1 MTYQGY
7 LIANFD
13 TGFDRERQPWL
24 LPDDAQFELFD
35 GFVYRGVWQKREG
48 YSQFATGQRG
58 GAPYCESRM
67 IHTVTGFA
75 TVGAINS
82 SNRVFTAS
90 LTVPV
95 NQAIR
100 RGSVTVVGTV
110 PVQSFTDNGLGYFVL
125 PAINIST
132 ITQANPAQV
141 TTTVNHGFTTGDQ
154 VFISGVSGMTSVNSP
169 NPYTITVTGLNT
181 FTLDG
186 FDSSS
191 LPAYVSGG
199 TVIKLIG
206 TVNYM
211 TGAVSI
217 TLPTAPTA
225 GSVTV
230 TYSLHQGFPVMG
242 VMNFYTQQNTR
253 ELIVADTTYV
263 NRYNSVT
270 NRLDDISPAV
280 LLSGDKTNFMSWV
293 NYPTPQNLQR
303 LLFVNFKDPVQQYSG
318 STVTPYPIYTA
329 SVQVTAAAFGTG
341 DGTPGP
347 YNFTTPANTGIV
359 PGTVT
364 ITATAQVVT
373 DDQFGVLKGDGTG
386 TVNYLTGAISVTF
399 NANVAGASAIT
410 ITYKQLN
417 TPIKTALHIF
427 QFKDRLVVEY
437 TIEGVSDTQ
446 FGHRIRI
453 SGTGAFGDVFTQ
465 DAIGAGVIDIPA
477 DTFISSSDFN
487 RDDLLIFLKQETW
500 VMKYTQNDV
509 VPFVLDR
516 LDGSRGSE
524 APYGTITYLNRTNAL
539 SPLGLIITDWYSV
552 ERADDKI
559 PDYSFNEIDSDN
571 FNLCFAG
578 SVDKDRDHYLIHPS
592 MGETKS
598 DRILITNYE
607 EDNYSIYR
615 IPLSCM
621 GNYIVSFDV
630 TWNDL
635 TIYQTWDEMASV
647 YGNWNAFAFSKG
659 APISI
664 GGGHEGQIVRL
675 NDIETEDYPVLI
687 RNITVVDSET
697 IQVTTDFQNFEVG
710 DFIALEA
717 ISGMVEANNK
727 QYELIT
733 VVSPYVMNLK
743 VAAGVDATAFSAYI
757 NNGVASK
764 CIVFD
769 CKTKKFNP
777 FANADKKVSCGW
789 LYFYVST
796 AGTDLTVNE
805 LIEDASQADP
815 CVLNVPGHGY
825 TTGTQVFVNGVQ
837 GMVELNGN
845 FYYITVID
853 SDNFSL
859 DGVDATGFTAYSS
872 GGFTSTPQN
881 AILQVRCISNDTEQS
896 TQVYPYNPAP
906 YQVNLSNQESENGI
920 KKWYKLWINQTARFV
935 QFQVINN
942 QSGAVVQLHAMM
954 PGFAPV
960 GRLI

>member
-1 MTYQGY
+1 MSFQGY

-48 YSQFATGQRG
+48 YSQFATGQRA

-67 IHTVTGFA
+67 IHTVSVSANEAPDGVIT
-75 TVGAINS
+75 T
-82 SNRVFTAS
+82 FTF
-90 LTVPV
+90 PV
-95 NQAIR
+95 AGTSKPLR
-100 RGSVTVVGTV
+100 RGGFRATDLTALG
-110 PVQSFTDNGLGYFVL
+110 VQAQIIQDNGLGGVRSGSNGTINSVL
-125 PAINIST
+125 NY
-132 ITQANPAQV
+132 
-141 TTTVNHGFTTGDQ
+141 TTTLATPQ
-154 VFISGVSGMTSVNSP
+154 SV
-169 NPYTITVTGLNT
+169 T
-181 FTLDG
+181 FTVAPAVGHVISLALD
-186 FDSSS
+186 
-191 LPAYVSGG
+191 V
-199 TVIKLIG
+199 
-206 TVNYM
+206 
-211 TGAVSI
+211 
-217 TLPTAPTA
+217 
-225 GSVTV
+225 
-230 TYSLHQGFPVMG
+230 HQGFPVMG

-280 LLSGDKTNFMSWV
+280 LLTGDKTNFMSWV

-318 STVTPYPIYTA
+318 STVTPYPIYTT
-329 SVQVTAAAFGTG
+329 SVQVTAASYGTG
-341 DGTPGP
+341 NSTPGP

-359 PGTVT
+359 PGSIT

-373 DDQFGVLKGDGTG
+373 DDQFGNLKGDGTG
-386 TVNYLTGAISVTF
+386 TVDYLSGTVSVTF

-410 ITYKQLN
+410 ITYKRLED
-417 TPIKTALHIF
+417 PIETALHIF

-437 TIEGVSDTQ
+437 TIEDGVEY
-446 FGHRIRI
+446 GHRVRI

-465 DAIGAGVIDIPA
+465 DAIGAGVVDIPA

-539 SPLGLIITDWYSV
+539 SPLGLIITDGYSV

-592 MGETKS
+592 MGQDKS

-621 GNYIVSFDV
+621 GNYIVSFD
-630 TWNDL
+630 
-635 TIYQTWDEMASV
+635 ITWDDFNVGGDPNNPLYANWDALASV

-664 GGGHEGQIVRL
+664 GGGHEGQIIRL
-675 NDIETEDYPVLI
+675 NDVESEDYPVNI
-687 RNITVVDSET
+687 RNITIVDAET
-697 IQVTTDFQNFEVG
+697 LQVETDFQNYKIG
-710 DFIALEA
+710 DFIVLEA
-717 ISGMVEANNK
+717 ISGMTEANNK
-727 QYELIT
+727 QAAIIN
-733 VVSPYVMNLK
+733 VIDPYNFQLQI
-743 VAAGVDATAFSAYI
+743 DTSNFSTYTG
-757 NNGVASK
+757 NGVASK

-789 LYFYVST
+789 VYFYVST
-796 AGTDLTVNE
+796 AGTDLTVNQQ
-805 LIEDASQADP
+805 IEGATKANP

-825 TTGTQVFVNGVQ
+825 KTGTQVYVNGVQ
-837 GMVELNGN
+837 GMTELNGL
-845 FYYITVID
+845 FYYITVVD
-853 SDNFSL
+853 PNNFSL
-859 DGVDATGFTAYSS
+859 NGIDSTGFTPYSS
-872 GGFTSTPQN
+872 NGFTSTPQN

-935 QFQVINN
+935 QFEVINN
-942 QSGAVVQLHAMM
+942 QSGAAVQIHAMM

-960 GRLI
+960 GRLV

>member
-1 MTYQGY
+1 MNYQGH

-24 LPDDAQFELFD
+24 LPDDAQFQLFD

-58 GAPYCESRM
+58 GSAYCESRM
-67 IHTVTGFA
+67 INRITAENIGTGNGVTLIFNA
-75 TVGAINS
+75 VLAET
-82 SNRVFTAS
+82 
-90 LTVPV
+90 PV
-95 NQAIR
+95 R
-100 RGSVTVVGTV
+100 RGTVSIGYTIAAT
-110 PVQSFTDNGLGYFVL
+110 PRTATDNGLG
-125 PAINIST
+125 AISGFGLNSALST
-132 ITQANPAQV
+132 IN
-141 TTTVNHGFTTGDQ
+141 
-154 VFISGVSGMTSVNSP
+154 
-169 NPYTITVTGLNT
+169 YT
-181 FTLDG
+181 
-186 FDSSS
+186 
-191 LPAYVSGG
+191 
-199 TVIKLIG
+199 
-206 TVNYM
+206 
-211 TGAVSI
+211 TGAVHLVF
-217 TLPTAPTA
+217 TTAPDNATA
-225 GSVTV
+225 ITA
-230 TYSLHQGFPVMG
+230 TYDQHQGLPVMG

-263 NRYNSVT
+263 NRYNAVT

-280 LLSGDKTNFMSWV
+280 LLTGDKTNFMSWV

-303 LLFVNFKDPVQQYSG
+303 LLFVNFKDPVQQYNG
-318 STVTPYPIYTA
+318 STVTPYPIYTT
-329 SVQVTAAAFGTG
+329 SVQVTAAPYGTG
-341 DGTPGP
+341 NGTPGP

-359 PGTVT
+359 PGSIT

-373 DDQFGVLKGDGTG
+373 DDQFGNLVGDGTG
-386 TVNYLTGAISVTF
+386 TVDYLTGAVSVTF
-399 NANVAGASAIT
+399 DANVAGASAIT
-410 ITYKQLN
+410 ITYKSLED
-417 TPIKTALHIF
+417 PIETALHIF

-437 TIEGVSDTQ
+437 TIEDGIEY
-446 FGHRIRI
+446 GHRIRI

-487 RDDLLIFLKQETW
+487 RDDLLIFLKQESW
-500 VMKYTQNDV
+500 IMKYTQNDV
-509 VPFVLDR
+509 IPFVLDR

-539 SPLGLIITDWYSV
+539 SPLGLIITDGYSV

-621 GNYIVSFDV
+621 GNFIVSFDV

-687 RNITVVDSET
+687 RNITVIDSET
-697 IQVTTDFQNFEVG
+697 IQVTTDFQNYEVG

-743 VAAGVDATAFSAYI
+743 VQAGTDATLFSAYT

-796 AGTDLTVNE
+796 TGTDLTVNQ
-805 LIEDASQADP
+805 LITGASQTNP
-815 CVLNVPGHGY
+815 CVLDVPGHGY
-825 TTGTQVFVNGVQ
+825 HTGTQVYVNGVQ
-837 GMVELNGN
+837 GMTELNGL

-853 SDNFSL
+853 SDSFFL
-859 DGVDATGFTAYSS
+859 DGIDATGYTPYSI
-872 GGFTSTPQN
+872 GGFTSIPQN

-960 GRLI
+960 GRLV

>member
-1 MTYQGY
+1 MINRITAENIGTGDGAT
-7 LIANFD
+7 LIFD
-13 TGFDRERQPWL
+13 AMLSEIPVR
-24 LPDDAQFELFD
+24 
-35 GFVYRGVWQKREG
+35 RG
-48 YSQFATGQRG
+48 
-58 GAPYCESRM
+58 
-67 IHTVTGFA
+67 TVT
-75 TVGAINS
+75 INYTIGGTP
-82 SNRVFTAS
+82 RTA
-90 LTVPV
+90 
-95 NQAIR
+95 
-100 RGSVTVVGTV
+100 
-110 PVQSFTDNGLGYFVL
+110 TDNGLG
-125 PAINIST
+125 AISGFGLNSALST
-132 ITQANPAQV
+132 I
-141 TTTVNHGFTTGDQ
+141 D
-154 VFISGVSGMTSVNSP
+154 
-169 NPYTITVTGLNT
+169 YT
-181 FTLDG
+181 
-186 FDSSS
+186 
-191 LPAYVSGG
+191 
-199 TVIKLIG
+199 
-206 TVNYM
+206 
-211 TGAVSI
+211 TGAVHLVFTSAPDNATAI
-217 TLPTAPTA
+217 TA
-225 GSVTV
+225 
-230 TYSLHQGFPVMG
+230 TYDQHQGFPVMG

-270 NRLDDISPAV
+270 NRLDDISPTV
-280 LLSGDKTNFMSWV
+280 LLTGDKHNFMSWV

-303 LLFVNFKDPVQQYSG
+303 LLFVNFKDPVQQYDG
-318 STVTPYPIYTA
+318 STVTPYPIYT
-329 SVQVTAAAFGTG
+329 SSLQVTAASFGTG
-341 DGTPGP
+341 NGTPGP
-347 YNFTTPANTGIV
+347 YTFTTPTDTGIV
-359 PGTVT
+359 PGSVT

-373 DDQFGVLKGDGTG
+373 DDQFGNLKGDGTG
-386 TVNYLTGAISVTF
+386 TVDYLSGAIAVTF
-399 NANVAGASAIT
+399 NANVANMSAIT

-417 TPIKTALHIF
+417 TPIETALHIF
-427 QFKDRLVVEY
+427 QFKDRLIVEY
-437 TIEGVSDTQ
+437 TIENTGTQ
-446 FGHRIRI
+446 YGHRIRI

-509 VPFVLDR
+509 VPFALDR
-516 LDGSRGSE
+516 LDGTRGSE

-539 SPLGLIITDWYSV
+539 SPIGLIITDGYSV
-552 ERADDKI
+552 ERADDKL

-592 MGETKS
+592 MGQTKS

-607 EDNYSIYR
+607 EDNYSVYR

-635 TIYQTWDEMASV
+635 TIFNSWDEMASI
-647 YGNWNAFAFSKG
+647 YGNWNSFAFSKG

-687 RNITVVDSET
+687 RDITVIDSET
-697 IQVTTDFQNFEVG
+697 IQVTTDFQNYEIG

-727 QYELIT
+727 QYELVDIT
-733 VVSPYVMNLK
+733 SPYIFNLR
-743 VAAGVDATAFSAYI
+743 VTAGVDATAFSAYT

-796 AGTDLTVNE
+796 AGTDLTVNK
-805 LIEDASQADP
+805 LITDASQTNP
-815 CVLNVPGHGY
+815 CVLEVPGHEY
-825 TTGTQVFVNGVQ
+825 KTGEQVYVNGVQ
-837 GMVELNGN
+837 GMTELNGL

-853 SDNFSL
+853 SDTISL
-859 DGVDATGFTAYSS
+859 DGIDATGFTAYTS
-872 GGFTSTPQN
+872 GGFTSTPEQ

-896 TQVYPYNPAP
+896 TQVFPYNPAP

-935 QFQVINN
+935 QFEVINN
-942 QSGAVVQLHAMM
+942 QAGAVVQIHAIM

>member
-1 MTYQGY
+1 MSFQGY
-7 LIANFD
+7 LISNFD

-48 YSQFATGQRG
+48 YSQYATGQRG

-67 IHTVTGFA
+67 VNRITAEAYGTGNGTAGPYTYTLTEIPVRRGTVT
-75 TVGAINS
+75 I
-82 SNRVFTAS
+82 TA
-90 LTVPV
+90 
-95 NQAIR
+95 
-100 RGSVTVVGTV
+100 GG
-110 PVQSFTDNGLGYFVL
+110 QSATDNGLG
-125 PAINIST
+125 
-132 ITQANPAQV
+132 
-141 TTTVNHGFTTGDQ
+141 GFTTSP
-154 VFISGVSGMTSVNSP
+154 SGGSGSINYTTGVTSITFQNTVANATP
-169 NPYTITVTGLNT
+169 ITVTY
-181 FTLDG
+181 DQ
-186 FDSSS
+186 
-191 LPAYVSGG
+191 
-199 TVIKLIG
+199 
-206 TVNYM
+206 
-211 TGAVSI
+211 
-217 TLPTAPTA
+217 
-225 GSVTV
+225 
-230 TYSLHQGFPVMG
+230 HQGFPVMG

-253 ELIVADTTYV
+253 EMILADTTYV
-263 NRYNSVT
+263 NRYNSTT

-280 LLSGDKTNFMSWV
+280 LLTGDKTNFMSWV

-303 LLFVNFKDPVQQYSG
+303 LLFVNFKDPVQAYDG
-318 STVTPYPIYTA
+318 STITPYPIYT
-329 SVQVTAAAFGTG
+329 SSLQVTSASFGTG
-341 DGTPGP
+341 NGTTGP
-347 YNFTTPANTGIV
+347 YTFNTPANTGIV

-364 ITATAQVVT
+364 ITATAQTVT
-373 DDQFGVLKGDGTG
+373 DDQFGNLKGDGTG

-399 NANVAGASAIT
+399 NANVANMSAIT

-417 TPIKTALHIF
+417 TPIDTALHIF

-437 TIEGVSDTQ
+437 TIESGTQ
-446 FGHRIRI
+446 YGHRIRV
-453 SGTGAFGDVFTQ
+453 SGTGAFGDVFTN

-487 RDDLLIFLKQETW
+487 RDDLLIFLQAETW
-500 VMKYTQNDV
+500 VVKYTQNDV

-516 LDGSRGSE
+516 LDGSRGSQ

-539 SPLGLIITDWYSV
+539 SPLGLIITDGYSV

-559 PDYSFNEIDSDN
+559 PEYSYNEIDSDN

-592 MGETKS
+592 MGQVES

-607 EDNYSIYR
+607 EDNYCIYR

-635 TIYQTWDEMASV
+635 TIYDTWDSLATV
-647 YGNWNAFAFSKG
+647 YGNWNSFAFSKG

-664 GGGHEGQIVRL
+664 GGGHEGQIFRL
-675 NDIETEDYPVLI
+675 NDIESEDYPVNI
-687 RNITVVDSET
+687 RAVT
-697 IQVTTDFQNFEVG
+697 IIDNATLQVQTDFQNYEIG
-710 DFIALEA
+710 DFIVLEA
-717 ISGMVEANNK
+717 LSGMTEANNK
-727 QYELIT
+727 QAPIIN
-733 VVSPYVMNLK
+733 VI
-743 VAAGVDATAFSAYI
+743 DAYTFQLQIDTSTFSTYTSG
-757 NNGVASK
+757 GVASK
-764 CIVFD
+764 CIIFD

-796 AGTDLTVNE
+796 AGTDLTVNQS
-805 LIEDASQADP
+805 IENALQTNP

-825 TTGTQVFVNGVQ
+825 SDNTQVYVNGVQ
-837 GMVELNGN
+837 GMTELNGN
-845 FYYITVID
+845 YYYITIID

-859 DGVDATGFTAYSS
+859 DNIDATGYTAYTS
-872 GGFTSTPQN
+872 GGFTSTPQQ

-896 TQVYPYNPAP
+896 TQVFPYNPAP
-906 YQVNLSNQESENGI
+906 YQVNLSNAESENGI

-942 QSGAVVQLHAMM
+942 QSGASVQIHSIM

>member
-1 MTYQGY
+1 MSFQGY

-58 GAPYCESRM
+58 TAPYCESRM
-67 IHTVTGFA
+67 IH
-75 TVGAINS
+75 
-82 SNRVFTAS
+82 
-90 LTVPV
+90 
-95 NQAIR
+95 
-100 RGSVTVVGTV
+100 SVTVSANEVPDGIITTFTFPVSGTTQ
-110 PVQSFTDNGLGYFVL
+110 PLRRGGFRARDLTALGVQAQIIQDNGLGSVKVGSNGT
-125 PAINIST
+125 INS
-132 ITQANPAQV
+132 ALNY
-141 TTTVNHGFTTGDQ
+141 TTTLATPQ
-154 VFISGVSGMTSVNSP
+154 SV
-169 NPYTITVTGLNT
+169 T
-181 FTLDG
+181 FTVAPAAGHTVSLTLD
-186 FDSSS
+186 
-191 LPAYVSGG
+191 V
-199 TVIKLIG
+199 
-206 TVNYM
+206 
-211 TGAVSI
+211 
-217 TLPTAPTA
+217 
-225 GSVTV
+225 
-230 TYSLHQGFPVMG
+230 HQGFPVMG

-280 LLSGDKTNFMSWV
+280 LLTGDKTNFMSWV

-303 LLFVNFKDPVQQYSG
+303 LLFVNFKDPVQQYDG
-318 STVTPYPIYTA
+318 STVTPYPIFTT
-329 SVQVTAAAFGTG
+329 SVQVTAASYGTG
-341 DGTPGP
+341 NGTAGP
-347 YNFTTPANTGIV
+347 YNFNTPANTGIV

-373 DDQFGVLKGDGTG
+373 DDQFGNLKGDGTG

-410 ITYKQLN
+410 ITYKQLA
-417 TPIKTALHIF
+417 TPISTALHIF

-437 TIEGVSDTQ
+437 TIEDGIQ
-446 FGHRIRI
+446 YGHRIRV

-465 DAIGAGVIDIPA
+465 DAIGAGIIDIPA

-487 RDDLLIFLKQETW
+487 RDDLLIFLKEESW

-539 SPLGLIITDWYSV
+539 SPLGLIITDGYSV

-592 MGETKS
+592 MGETQS

-607 EDNYSIYR
+607 EDNYAIYR

-630 TWNDL
+630 TWDDL
-635 TIYQTWDEMASV
+635 TIYNTWDEMASV

-687 RNITVVDSET
+687 RNITVVDTET
-697 IQVTTDFQNFEVG
+697 LQVTTDFQNFEIG

-717 ISGMVEANNK
+717 IGGMFEANNK
-727 QYELIT
+727 QYELVAII
-733 VVSPYVMNLK
+733 SPYIMNLR
-743 VAAGVDATAFSAYI
+743 VAAGVDATAFSAYT

-777 FANADKKVSCGW
+777 FANTDKKVSCGW

-796 AGTDLTVNE
+796 AGTDLTVNQ
-805 LIEDASQADP
+805 LITGASQTNP
-815 CVLNVPGHGY
+815 CVLDVPGHGY
-825 TTGTQVFVNGVQ
+825 KTGAQVYVNAVQ
-837 GMVELNGN
+837 GMTELNGL

-853 SDNFSL
+853 QNSFSL
-859 DGVDATGFTAYSS
+859 DGIDATGFTAYTL
-872 GGFTSTPQN
+872 GGFTSTPQQ

-942 QSGAVVQLHAMM
+942 QSGAVVQIHAIM

-960 GRLI
+960 GRLV

>member
-1 MTYQGY
+1 MSYQGY

-35 GFVYRGVWQKREG
+35 GFVYRGVWQKRDG

-67 IHTVTGFA
+67 VNRITAENIGTGNGVTLIFNA
-75 TVGAINS
+75 VLSEI
-82 SNRVFTAS
+82 
-90 LTVPV
+90 PV
-95 NQAIR
+95 R
-100 RGSVTVVGTV
+100 RGTVSIGYTIAAT
-110 PVQSFTDNGLGYFVL
+110 PRTATDNGLGVISGFGIDNTL
-125 PAINIST
+125 ST
-132 ITQANPAQV
+132 IN
-141 TTTVNHGFTTGDQ
+141 
-154 VFISGVSGMTSVNSP
+154 
-169 NPYTITVTGLNT
+169 YT
-181 FTLDG
+181 
-186 FDSSS
+186 
-191 LPAYVSGG
+191 
-199 TVIKLIG
+199 
-206 TVNYM
+206 
-211 TGAVSI
+211 TGAVHLVF
-217 TLPTAPTA
+217 TTAPDNATA
-225 GSVTV
+225 ITA
-230 TYSLHQGFPVMG
+230 TYDQHQGLPVMG

-280 LLSGDKTNFMSWV
+280 LLTGDKTNFMSWV

-318 STVTPYPIYTA
+318 STVTPYPIYTT
-329 SVQVTAAAFGTG
+329 SVQVTAASFGTG
-341 DGTPGP
+341 NGTPGP

-359 PGTVT
+359 SGSIT

-373 DDQFGVLKGDGTG
+373 DDQFGNLQGDGTG
-386 TVNYLTGAISVTF
+386 TVDYLSGSITVTF

-410 ITYKQLN
+410 ITYKRLED
-417 TPIKTALHIF
+417 PIDTALHIF

-437 TIEGVSDTQ
+437 TIEDSVEY
-446 FGHRIRI
+446 GHRVRI

-465 DAIGAGVIDIPA
+465 DAIGAGVIDNPA

-539 SPLGLIITDWYSV
+539 SPLGLIITDGYSV

-592 MGETKS
+592 MGQTKS

-697 IQVTTDFQNFEVG
+697 IQVTTDFQNFVLG

-727 QYELIT
+727 QYELIS

-743 VAAGVDATAFSAYI
+743 VEAGTDATAFSTYTG
-757 NNGVASK
+757 NGVASK

-805 LIEDASQADP
+805 LIEDASQTDP

-920 KKWYKLWINQTARFV
+920 KKWYKLWINQTARFI

-942 QSGAVVQLHAMM
+942 QSGAVVQLHAIM

>member
-1 MTYQGY
+1 MNYQGY

-13 TGFDRERQPWL
+13 TGLDRERQPWL
-24 LPDDAQFELFD
+24 LPDDAQFELLD

-48 YSQFATGQRG
+48 YSQFATGQRA

-67 IHTVTGFA
+67 IHTVSVSANEAPDGVIT
-75 TVGAINS
+75 T
-82 SNRVFTAS
+82 FTF
-90 LTVPV
+90 PV
-95 NQAIR
+95 AGTSKPLR
-100 RGSVTVVGTV
+100 RGGFRATDLTALG
-110 PVQSFTDNGLGYFVL
+110 VQAQIIQDNGLGGVRSGSNGTINSVL
-125 PAINIST
+125 NY
-132 ITQANPAQV
+132 
-141 TTTVNHGFTTGDQ
+141 TTTLATPQ
-154 VFISGVSGMTSVNSP
+154 SV
-169 NPYTITVTGLNT
+169 T
-181 FTLDG
+181 FTVAPAVGHVISLALD
-186 FDSSS
+186 
-191 LPAYVSGG
+191 V
-199 TVIKLIG
+199 
-206 TVNYM
+206 
-211 TGAVSI
+211 
-217 TLPTAPTA
+217 
-225 GSVTV
+225 
-230 TYSLHQGFPVMG
+230 HQGFPVMG

-280 LLSGDKTNFMSWV
+280 LLTGDKTNFMSWV

-303 LLFVNFKDPVQQYSG
+303 LLFVNFKDPVQQYDG
-318 STVTPYPIYTA
+318 STVTPYPVYTA
-329 SVQVTAAAFGTG
+329 STQITNTASGVVGNGT
-341 DGTPGP
+341 TGP
-347 YNFTTPANTGIV
+347 YVINTPANTGIV
-359 PGTVT
+359 PGTLSVIDVTGAQT
-364 ITATAQVVT
+364 ITF
-373 DDQFGVLKGDGTG
+373 DQFGVASGAGTG
-386 TVNYLTGAISVTF
+386 TVDFQTGAISVTF
-399 NANVAGASAIT
+399 TLAVGVGNAINL
-410 ITYKQLN
+410 TYKQLN
-417 TPIKTALHIF
+417 TPIETALHIY
-427 QFKDRLVVEY
+427 QFKDRLVVAY
-437 TIEGVSDTQ
+437 TIEGSTQ
-446 FGHRIRI
+446 YGLRLRI
-453 SGTGAFGDVFTQ
+453 SGTGAMGDVFTA
-465 DAIGAGVIDIPA
+465 DAVGAGVIDIPSS
-477 DTFISSSDFN
+477 TFISSGDFN
-487 RDDLLIFLKQETW
+487 RDDLLIFIKQETW
-500 VMKYTQNDV
+500 VLKYTGNDV
-509 VPFVLDR
+509 VPFTLDR
-516 LDGSRGSE
+516 IDGSRGSE

-539 SPLGLIITDWYSV
+539 SPYGLIITDGYSV

-559 PDYSFNEIDSDN
+559 PDFSFNEIDSDN

-578 SVDKDRDHYLIHPS
+578 SVDKDRDHYLIYPS
-592 MGETKS
+592 MGQVKS

-607 EDNYSIYR
+607 EDNYSVYR

-621 GNYIVSFDV
+621 GNFVVSFDI

-635 TIYQTWDEMASV
+635 NIYSTWDEMATV

-664 GGGHEGQIVRL
+664 GGGHEGQITRL

-687 RNITVVDSET
+687 RDITVVDSET
-697 IQVTTDFQNFEVG
+697 LQVTTDFQKYEPG

-727 QYELIT
+727 QYELIERST
-733 VVSPYVMNLK
+733 TPGFENYIFTLRVP
-743 VAAGVDATAFSAYI
+743 AGTDATQFSAYT

-796 AGTDLTVNE
+796 TGTDLTVNQ
-805 LIEDASQADP
+805 LIEGASQTNP
-815 CVLNVPGHGY
+815 CVLDVPGHGY
-825 TTGTQVFVNGVQ
+825 TTGTQVYVDGVQ
-837 GMVELNGN
+837 GMTELNGL

-853 SDNFSL
+853 HDSFSL
-859 DGVDATGFTAYSS
+859 NGIDATGFTAYTS
-872 GGFTSTPQN
+872 GGFTSTPQQ

-942 QSGAVVQLHAMM
+942 QSGAIVQLHAIM

>member
-1 MTYQGY
+1 MSYQGY

-24 LPDDAQFELFD
+24 LPDDAQFQLFD

-48 YSQFATGQRG
+48 FSQFATGQRG

-67 IHTVTGFA
+67 IHAVTVSANEVPDGIITH
-75 TVGAINS
+75 
-82 SNRVFTAS
+82 FTFNVAGTS
-90 LTVPV
+90 KPL
-95 NQAIR
+95 R
-100 RGSVTVVGTV
+100 RGGFRAIDRTALG
-110 PVQSFTDNGLGYFVL
+110 VQAQIIQDNGLAGTKTGS
-125 PAINIST
+125 NGT
-132 ITQANPAQV
+132 ITTVINY
-141 TTTVNHGFTTGDQ
+141 TTTLATPQAVTFTVAPAAGH
-154 VFISGVSGMTSVNSP
+154 
-169 NPYTITVTGLNT
+169 TVTLS
-181 FTLDG
+181 LD
-186 FDSSS
+186 
-191 LPAYVSGG
+191 V
-199 TVIKLIG
+199 
-206 TVNYM
+206 
-211 TGAVSI
+211 
-217 TLPTAPTA
+217 
-225 GSVTV
+225 
-230 TYSLHQGFPVMG
+230 HQGFPVMG

-270 NRLDDISPAV
+270 NRVDDISPAV
-280 LLSGDKTNFMSWV
+280 LLTGDKTNFMSWV

-318 STVTPYPIYTA
+318 STVTPYPIYTT
-329 SVQVTAAAFGTG
+329 SVQVTAASYGTG
-341 DGTPGP
+341 NGTTGP
-347 YNFTTPANTGIV
+347 YNFTTPATTGIV
-359 PGTVT
+359 PGSVT

-373 DDQFGVLKGDGTG
+373 DDQFGNLKGDGTG
-386 TVNYLTGAISVTF
+386 TVNYLAGSVSVTF

-410 ITYKQLN
+410 ITYKQLAD
-417 TPIKTALHIF
+417 PIDTALHIF

-437 TIEGVSDTQ
+437 TIEDGTQ

-453 SGTGAFGDVFTQ
+453 SGTGAMGDVFTQ

-487 RDDLLIFLKQETW
+487 RDDLLIFLKQESW

-509 VPFVLDR
+509 VPFALDR

-539 SPLGLIITDWYSV
+539 SPLGLIITDGYSV

-592 MGETKS
+592 MGQTKS

-630 TWNDL
+630 TWDDL
-635 TIYQTWDEMASV
+635 LIYNTWDEMASI

-697 IQVTTDFQNFEVG
+697 IQVTTDFQNYEIG

-733 VVSPYVMNLK
+733 VVSPYIMNLK
-743 VAAGVDATAFSAYI
+743 VEAGTDATAFSAYT

-796 AGTDLTVNE
+796 TGTDLTVNKV
-805 LIEDASQADP
+805 ITGASQTNP
-815 CVLNVPGHGY
+815 CVLQVPGHGY
-825 TTGTQVFVNGVQ
+825 KTGYQVYSNGVQ
-837 GMVELNGN
+837 GMVELNGLY
-845 FYYITVID
+845 YYITVID
-853 SDNFSL
+853 SDSFSL
-859 DGVDATGFTAYSS
+859 DGIDATGFTAYTS
-872 GGFTSTPQN
+872 GGFTSTPQQ

-942 QSGAVVQLHAMM
+942 QSGAVVQIHAMM